1 MKSSLILTGCFAA
14 GILAGR
20 LDPDLGGLIGGD
32 AEMYILYALLFFVG
46 VGVGCDT
53 RALRS
58 ILRMNAYG
66 LAVPLLVAA
75 GSLIGAGA
83 VSIALSG
90 VDLRQSL
97 AVGAGFGY
105 YSLSSI
111 LIKQISGEEL
121 GAIALL
127 SNVFREVLT
136 ILLAPWLARY
146 GGKLAPI
153 ACGGATSMDTTLP
166 VIHKHV
172 GTKYAIISVT
182 SGIVLSMLVPVL
194 VPLLL
199 S

>member
-1 MKSSLILTGCFAA
+1 MRTSLILIGCFAA
-14 GILAGR
+14 GILAGYTGS
-20 LDPDLGGLIGGD
+20 LPGAWVAGNVELFILCGL
-32 AEMYILYALLFFVG
+32 LVFVG
-46 VGVGCDT
+46 IGVGCDT
-53 RALRS
+53 EGLRG
-58 ILRMNAYG
+58 ILRLNAYG

-75 GSLIGAGA
+75 GSLAGAGA
-83 VSIALSG
+83 VAAALSG
-90 VDLRQSL
+90 LDLRQGM

-121 GAIALL
+121 GAVALL

-136 ILLAPWLARY
+136 ILLVPWLARY

-166 VIHKHV
+166 VIHRYV
-172 GTKYAIISVT
+172 GTRYAVISVT
-182 SGIVLSMLVPVL
+182 SGAVLSMLVPVL